1 MSRQLPLA
9 GLVSVAAAA
18 ALAAAMMFGLAQP
31 VTTVQPAA
39 NPVSPKTP
47 EPVWTPQFVTGYEPD
62 EVTANGAD
70 TITWMVFDNT
80 STHDDATPWA
90 MSVFYE
96 TPGTVNDRWARLIDD
111 PTEPGNTVLA
121 YWLKNAVID
130 AGYQNHT
137 KGRIQTGFPGD
148 LVDAVEVYGRQ
159 RIYLHED
166 FNLLLD
172 YPPDGDPWW
181 LGVVIGDFWMGAA
194 WEGHPNPS
202 LIGLT
207 FGSYNGAMRLFL
219 HHRTMPDLGMV
230 WAEQNLDYALPIGEW
245 FTMEVGF
252 KTGDADSG
260 RVVIVVTPES
270 TGKATVVFDITNWTY
285 DPAADEPGG
294 TGPVPMTKWNPQKL
308 YSSDNV
314 IHFIRDAGGV
324 AQAYFD
330 DFEFSGQWPPN
341 WP

>member
-1 MSRQLPLA
+1 MARHGTRTATIL
-9 GLVSVAAAA
+9 SVAAAA
-18 ALAAAMMFGLAQP
+18 LAGAMLIGLGQP
-31 VTTVQPAA
+31 IQTTQPAV

-62 EVTANGAD
+62 EVTVTGTG
-70 TITWMVFDNT
+70 TIDWMVFDNT
-80 STHDDATPWA
+80 STHADAAPWA

-96 TPGTVNDRWARLIDD
+96 TPGTTADRWARLIDD

-121 YWLKNAVID
+121 YWLSNAVID
-130 AGYQNHT
+130 AGFQNHT

-148 LVDAVEVYGRQ
+148 LVDAVEIYSRQ
-159 RIYLHED
+159 RIYLTED
-166 FNLLLD
+166 WNLLLA
-172 YPPDGDPWW
+172 YPPDADQWW
-181 LGVVIGDFWMGAA
+181 IGVAFYDYWMGAA

-202 LIGLT
+202 LIGLS
-207 FGSYNGAMRLFL
+207 FVPYHGAMRLAA
-219 HHRTMPDLGMV
+219 HHRTMPDLGTV
-230 WAEQNLDYALPIGEW
+230 WLESNLNYEVPVGAW
-245 FTMEVGF
+245 FTMEIGY
-252 KTGDADSG
+252 KMGDADTG
-260 RVVIVVTPES
+260 RFVVVITPED
-270 TGKATVVFDITNWTY
+270 TGVASVVLDITDWTY
-285 DPAADEPGG
+285 DPAADLPGG
-294 TGPVPMTKWNPQKL
+294 TGPVAATKWNPQKL